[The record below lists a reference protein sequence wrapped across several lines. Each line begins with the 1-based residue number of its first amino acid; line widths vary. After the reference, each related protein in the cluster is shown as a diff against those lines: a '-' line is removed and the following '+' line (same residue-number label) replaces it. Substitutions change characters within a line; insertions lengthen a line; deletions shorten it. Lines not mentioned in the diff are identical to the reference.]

1 MKAHL
6 NDSDI
11 DQIRDHLDQR
21 AKEVRPSNPLATILI
36 MAISTTISISI
47 LPMITSTIIKAE
59 VTLAPIYGG
68 H

>member
-11 DQIRDHLDQR
+11 DQIRDHLGQS
-21 AKEVRPSNPLATILI
+21 AKEVRPSNPLASILI
-36 MAISTTISISI
+36 VAISTTISICI

-59 VTLAPIYGG
+59 VTLAPIFRG